1 MQGFA
6 KSGHQLS
13 HREGGRHGYRA
24 GEGFQGVVYG
34 GLVPKFRG
42 LTLAFQAKNP
52 RFRAFCF
59 AFRVRSLAFRVF
71 CPAFRVRSLAFR
83 VFCPAFRGP
92 TPEFRVRSL
101 AFRVFCPAFR
111 GPTPEFRVRSLAFRV
126 FCPAFRGG
134 LPPNIAQ
141 REGSQLQAQPLL
153 GKKAAHEVIRGPKQ
167 QFAGRAQLLHL
178 PGFEQHDAVGQLE
191 GFDYV
196 VGDEYHG
203 FIFQLLQLPKL
214 APDAG
219 PRQRVEGPEGLVEQ
233 DNGRVGGQGAGQPH
247 ALLLPPES

>member
-59 AFRVRSLAFRVF
+59 A
-71 CPAFRVRSLAFR
+71 
-83 VFCPAFRGP
+83 
-92 TPEFRVRSL
+92 
-101 AFRVFCPAFR
+101 
-111 GPTPEFRVRSLAFRV
+111 FRVRSLAFRV